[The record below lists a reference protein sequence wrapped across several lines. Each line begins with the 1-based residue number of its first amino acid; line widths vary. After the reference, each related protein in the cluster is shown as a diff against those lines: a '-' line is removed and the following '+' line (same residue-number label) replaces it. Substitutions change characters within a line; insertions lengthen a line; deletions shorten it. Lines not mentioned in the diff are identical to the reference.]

1 MSPDKAIP
9 ETLQTSPD
17 GQKDVISRK
26 PFADPGG
33 LDWGAQDAE
42 LQSGD
47 WRRPHI
53 PARMSG
59 PLCASVFLTSS
70 PRPRVCVSGD
80 FVPAPAVGIA
90 PVQLLVQ
97 GTLATKKTPTQISL
111 SR

>member
-26 PFADPGG
+26 PFAGPGG
-33 LDWGAQDAE
+33 LDRGAQDAE
-42 LQSGD
+42 LQSAD

-97 GTLATKKTPTQISL
+97 GTLATKKTPTQISP